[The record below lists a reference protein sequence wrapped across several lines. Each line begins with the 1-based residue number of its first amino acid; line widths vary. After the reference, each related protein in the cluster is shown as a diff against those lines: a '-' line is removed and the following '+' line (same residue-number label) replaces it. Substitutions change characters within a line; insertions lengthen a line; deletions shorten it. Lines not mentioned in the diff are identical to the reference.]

1 MEKRQGLESDDSDCE
16 EENQAQESGE
26 KPSFVENLDLV
37 SLVQVEVKLGQK
49 PVLLEEKD
57 QTQTLLVKVTEG
69 SLDEERIEQASLDVV
84 CLIDCSGSMNG
95 FKLTQVKQTLLY
107 VMELLKPHDRMA
119 IVTFNSETQVQNSLR
134 LATKENKCG
143 RLLSN
148 IQGLT
153 AFGGTNIV
161 GGLKKALK
169 ILAKRKTKNNIC
181 SVFLLSDG
189 NDNYGLE
196 GLDGLLEK
204 SAIANLS
211 INTFGYGEDHDPES
225 LRKIAQARKGNFYY
239 IKDLARVDEA
249 FVDCLALLTSVIGG
263 QAEATIRLIPT
274 PLFKEIN
281 FRTCYGS
288 QWRGDQD
295 TCRTIDIGS
304 LYVGMEKA
312 FVAEISLD
320 ANLAAGFAGREIKIA
335 EVEFNLKSIS
345 LKNQKSASIVKDL
358 VVSVQQSTPD
368 ARVEKDEEV
377 ERHYLRVTGAQVL
390 NAAKEFISKG
400 KEEDAKKILDG
411 FKAKIG
417 HIKVKDVV
425 LDNLNQQIDYGQRY
439 IGAAPMQPSLSLS
452 KPSFSKVDRKREE
465 ERRDI
470 SHYLNQNAHA
480 MMNLQSAPEWNSSL
494 FQNKRQKRFLTEHIA
509 KYK

>member
-1 MEKRQGLESDDSDCE
+1 MDSKLAFESDDSDCE
-16 EENQAQESGE
+16 EENQAVESKE
-26 KPSFVENLDLV
+26 KASFVESLDLV
-37 SLVQVEVKLGQK
+37 SLVQLEVKLGQK
-49 PVLLEEKD
+49 PVLLEAKD
-57 QTQTLLVKVTEG
+57 QTQTLLVKVSEG
-69 SLDEERIEQASLDVV
+69 ALEEEKIEQASIDVV

-134 LATKENKCG
+134 LASKENKCG

-148 IQGLT
+148 IQGLS

-169 ILAKRKTKNNIC
+169 ILAKRKTRNNIC

-196 GLDGLLEK
+196 GLDTLLERT
-204 SAIANLS
+204 AIPNLS
-211 INTFGYGEDHDPES
+211 VNTFGYGEDHDPES
-225 LRKIAQARKGNFYY
+225 LRKIAQAKKGNFYY

-263 QAEATIRLIPT
+263 QATATIRLIPT

-288 QWRGDQD
+288 QWKGDSD

-312 FVAEISLD
+312 FVAELSLD
-320 ANLAAGFAGREIKIA
+320 ANLNSGFAGKEIKIA

-345 LKNQKSASIVKDL
+345 LQNQKSASVTKDL
-358 VVSVQQSTPD
+358 VVSVAPSTPE

-377 ERHYLRVTGAQVL
+377 EKHYLRVTGAQVL
-390 NAAKEFISKG
+390 SAAKEFISKG
-400 KEEDAKKILDG
+400 KEEDAKKVLEG
-411 FKAKIG
+411 FKTKIG
-417 HIKVKDVV
+417 HIKVKDVI

-439 IGAAPMQPSLSLS
+439 FGAVPMQPSLALS
-452 KPSFSKVDRKREE
+452 KPSIISSRNREE
-465 ERRDI
+465 ERRDFA
-470 SHYLNQNAHA
+470 HYLNQNAYA
-480 MMNLQSAPEWNSSL
+480 MMNEQSAPEWNSSL
-494 FQNKRQKRFLTEHIA
+494 FQNKRQKRYLTEHIA